1 MAQYFIIVTNDMT
14 ELTGETRFPRIYSA
28 IDNNAYPQSPAHIH
42 EYNVFLA
49 MHISLQV
56 LSIGH
61 GTSIVLDSH
70 IIPQLFPK
78 NLRQRPLF
86 EIKNTIT
93 ISRSRIY
100 PPRYI
105 DIYIQNFLAI
115 NRESFNKLLYDT
127 G

>member
-1 MAQYFIIVTNDMT
+1 MT

-70 IIPQLFPK
+70 IIPQL
-78 NLRQRPLF
+78 
-86 EIKNTIT
+86 
-93 ISRSRIY
+93 SRRTSAKG
-100 PPRYI
+100 
-105 DIYIQNFLAI
+105 L
-115 NRESFNKLLYDT
+115 SSKLKIL
-127 G
+127 